1 MDREDV
7 SFAAD
12 ALERRLSGDREGL
25 HRLATTA
32 NVRLMAAASVL
43 KRAGADW
50 PPAVLAALELETIVQ
65 LGAEAAAGDPHPD
78 LKKVVDSLRRLA
90 GEPPPRNRFERRVA
104 ISGRT
109 ALNSR
114 RARSAG
120 LSRLHAAPAR

>member
-65 LGAEAAAGDPHPD
+65 LGADAAAGDPHPD

-90 GEPPPRNRFERRVA
+90 AEPALILPRNRFQRRRMAATQLPRRERV
-104 ISGRT
+104 GRRLIPPG
-109 ALNSR
+109 ALQ
-114 RARSAG
+114 
-120 LSRLHAAPAR
+120 